1 VEVLEEVE
9 VLEDAELEE
18 VVEEV
23 SVDVVLKTSA
33 HLNL

>member
-1 VEVLEEVE
+1 MEEVE

-23 SVDVVLKTSA
+23 LVDVVLKTLA